1 MVLNHKI
8 TFHFSLYL
16 IFLPSSPGVTSL
28 ISRVSSTFLVAIISP
43 ARPCLREKYNI
54 RHRADSSGPMTGSR
68 FETPVMGPEGE
79 MVGVL
84 GTFGSMGGA

>member
-1 MVLNHKI
+1 M
-8 TFHFSLYL
+8 
-16 IFLPSSPGVTSL
+16 PE
-28 ISRVSSTFLVAIISP
+28 R
-43 ARPCLREKYNI
+43 KYDI
-54 RHRADSSGPMTGSR
+54 RHRADSSGPMTGSH